1 VMAAL
6 VLAAMQE
13 GGHANYGHERLYSSQ
28 YVCVMRRDHPL
39 TKGPLTLEAYCQA
52 RHLLVSFSGRP
63 FGFVDE
69 ALAQLGR
76 KRRVVLTVNQFFT
89 AGQVVMRSDLLT
101 VLPRHFLASSGV
113 GRHLV
118 QRPLPMPMPE
128 VHVDMLWHR
137 RQDSRSEHGWL
148 RDEIIQA
155 ARR

>member
-1 VMAAL
+1 ML
-6 VLAAMQE
+6 F
-13 GGHANYGHERLYSSQ
+13 RS
-28 YVCVMRRDHPL
+28 
-39 TKGPLTLEAYCQA
+39 
-52 RHLLVSFSGRP
+52 
-63 FGFVDE
+63 
-69 ALAQLGR
+69 
-76 KRRVVLTVNQFFT
+76 
-89 AGQVVMRSDLLT
+89 QVVMRSDLLT